1 MIQLYTGDGKGKT
14 SAAIGAAI
22 RAKGCGYKVIIVQ
35 LMKGGKSGEIEWL
48 LTNSDII
55 IIRLDKQYGFSFEL
69 NAVEKAEM
77 TTKHNNM
84 LLSIIDSLSNIEGK
98 YMIVLDEVA
107 SAMECELVD
116 NGLINKLCDII
127 DKRTDEI
134 ELIMTGRNFEKEI
147 INRSDYVSEIKK
159 IKHPYDKG
167 IMSRRGIEY

>member
-1 MIQLYTGDGKGKT
+1 
-14 SAAIGAAI
+14 
-22 RAKGCGYKVIIVQ
+22 
-35 LMKGGKSGEIEWL
+35 
-48 LTNSDII
+48 
-55 IIRLDKQYGFSFEL
+55 
-69 NAVEKAEM
+69 
-77 TTKHNNM
+77 
-84 LLSIIDSLSNIEGK
+84 
-98 YMIVLDEVA
+98 MIVLDEVA